1 MQDHE
6 KARGAHATPCMQPAE
21 AAGAVPA
28 AAEAAAVFD
37 LAVDKVLQSRQHRF
51 ALRVRLQSPSRRVV
65 LLGDSGAGKSMT
77 LRAVAGLLRPDAGH
91 VRVSGRTLFDSARK
105 VHLPAQARRMGYVF
119 QDYALFPHLS
129 VRQNVAFGLRRG
141 WRNPSARARWPEVE
155 HWLDMLGL
163 MPLAHQLPDALSGG
177 QRQRVALART
187 LVAQP
192 DALLLDEPFSAL
204 DPSRRAAL
212 RDELDALQQ
221 RLQLPMLLI
230 THDAD
235 DAAQLGEHVF
245 RLREGEVVGEMWQGA
260 TALPA
265 SAEAGQA
272 CRPWP
277 PR

>member
-1 MQDHE
+1 MQNRE
-6 KARGAHATPCMQPAE
+6 KAGVAHATPCMQPAE

-37 LAVDKVLQSRQHRF
+37 LAVDKVLQSRQHQF

>member
-1 MQDHE
+1 MQNHE
-6 KARGAHATPCMQPAE
+6 KAGVAHATPCMQPAE

-204 DPSRRAAL
+204 DPSRRADL

-272 CRPWP
+272 CRPGP

>member
-1 MQDHE
+1 MQNRE
-6 KARGAHATPCMQPAE
+6 KAGVAHATPCMQPAE
-21 AAGAVPA
+21 GAGAVPA
-28 AAEAAAVFD
+28 AAEAATVFD
-37 LAVDKVLQSRQHRF
+37 LAVDKVLQSRQHQF

-265 SAEAGQA
+265 SAGAGLA